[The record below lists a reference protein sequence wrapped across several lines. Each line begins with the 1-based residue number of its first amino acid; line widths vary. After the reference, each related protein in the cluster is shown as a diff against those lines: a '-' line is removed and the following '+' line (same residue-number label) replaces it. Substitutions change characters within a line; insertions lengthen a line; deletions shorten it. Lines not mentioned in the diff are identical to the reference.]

1 MKKLAAAFG
10 VASALTLLCAGV
22 YFYTFAPDYSAGF
35 LLSLGKRAES
45 GGHTGRAAY
54 FYEQS
59 LALNPYSVK
68 ARLQLCSLLRSHDE
82 HAHAEKLLRE
92 GISLLPSKTSFYI
105 ELSALL
111 IDDGRLGEAI
121 ESLDS
126 ASGGVAGLRLGSLR
140 PSVAASP
147 ASGVYTQ
154 PVSFCIS
161 VEPGCSYYYTLD
173 GSEPDLS
180 SELYTAPLSLSA
192 SLLYRIRVV
201 ALGSSALPSRIYE
214 YVFDLTGYQP
224 QAVTAGI
231 CFSAFGAGEST
242 PAHTIPSVEQD
253 QLDESSAS
261 AAY

>member
-22 YFYTFAPDYSAGF
+22 YFYTFAPDYSADF
-35 LLSLGKRAES
+35 LLSMGKHAES

-68 ARLQLCSLLRSHDE
+68 ARLQLCSLLRSQDE
-82 HAHAEKLLRE
+82 HAHAEQLLRE
-92 GISLLPSKTSFYI
+92 GISLLPSKTSFYT

-111 IDDGRLGEAI
+111 IDGGRLGEAI

-126 ASGGVAGLRLGSLR
+126 ASGDVAGLRLGALR
-140 PSVAASP
+140 PSVVASP

-161 VEPGCSYYYTLD
+161 MEPGCSYYYTLD
-173 GSEPDLS
+173 GSEPNLS
-180 SELYTAPLSLSA
+180 SEVYAAPLSLSA

-201 ALGSSALPSRIYE
+201 ALGNSALPSRIYE
-214 YVFDLTGYQP
+214 YVFDLTAYQP

-231 CFSAFGAGEST
+231 CFSAFGTGESA
-242 PAHTIPSVEQD
+242 PAHVNSPIEHGL
-253 QLDESSAS
+253 LDESSAS
-261 AAY
+261 SVY